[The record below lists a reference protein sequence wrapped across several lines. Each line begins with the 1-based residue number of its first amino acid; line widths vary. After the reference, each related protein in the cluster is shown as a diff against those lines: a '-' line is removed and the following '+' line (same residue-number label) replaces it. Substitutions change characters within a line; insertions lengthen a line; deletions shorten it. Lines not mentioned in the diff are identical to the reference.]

1 MDVGFIGLGSMGS
14 RIVNL
19 LLAGGHTVT
28 AWARRPASLE
38 PFAGMILEAAS
49 PRDVARSSELIG
61 LCVWDEHDIEDV
73 LLRAD
78 GVLAGLE
85 PGAVVSIHS
94 TISPAACRRFAQE
107 TAKAG
112 GHLIDAPVSVGAA
125 LPKVLMMVGGEDV
138 AVAKCRPALSAV
150 GDPLLHLGPVGSGQL
165 AKLVNNTMLTATI
178 GLGEDAIA
186 FGAELGLDPTILAA
200 ALSAGS
206 AGGTWTRFVSAAA
219 GRPRDSYATE
229 WARKDVGFARE
240 VAAQAGLVL
249 DRDLLRLANRGIDV
263 VS

>member
-28 AWARRPASLE
+28 AWARRPVSLE
-38 PFAGMILEAAS
+38 PFAGMIHEAAS
-49 PRDVARSSELIG
+49 PRDVARSSELVG
-61 LCVWDEHDIEDV
+61 LCVWDEQDIEDV

-78 GVLAGLE
+78 GVLAGLN

-94 TISPAACRRFAQE
+94 TISPAACQRLAHE
-107 TAKAG
+107 TRQAG
-112 GHLIDAPVSVGAA
+112 GHLIDAAVSVGAA
-125 LPKVLMMVGGEDV
+125 LPKVLMMVGGEET

-165 AKLVNNTMLTATI
+165 AKLVNNTMVTATI
-178 GLGEDAIA
+178 GLGEDAVA
-186 FGAELGLDPTILAA
+186 FGAELGLDPAVLAA
-200 ALSAGS
+200 ALAAGS
-206 AGGTWTRFVSAAA
+206 AGGTWTRFVSATA
-219 GRPRDSYATE
+219 GRPRDPHATE
-229 WARKDVGFARE
+229 WARKDVGLARE

-249 DRDLLRLANRGIDV
+249 DRDLLRLADRGIDV
-263 VS
+263 VG